1 MKPFLILVM
10 AGMLSRFSYQM
21 ARSPVLPRF
30 AQDLGSS
37 PELIGLI
44 VAASTITGIFI
55 KLPAGA
61 LSDILG
67 RRRMMLLG
75 AVFFAVPPFLY
86 PLITGPAGLLLLRF
100 LHGFATAIFSPVAA
114 AYVAD
119 LFQKGRGEKLGW
131 FASAGDVGAT
141 LGPLIGGFIL
151 FSTASYAVTYSVV
164 GGLGILPFFMVLSL
178 PPEEKKVLVPATAN
192 LGRWPQFTWR
202 LTEFNRGLLEVVSNR
217 AVIIVSALEAA
228 MYVGYG
234 AFLGFFPIY
243 AKGMGHNDA
252 AIGLIMGGQLATTMI
267 GKPAGG
273 WLSDRLGRKPMI
285 VLGLALCALILPLVV
300 LGEAFL
306 SLLFLSS
313 LFGLGVAIVTPS
325 TTALVADL
333 AKAGRMGSAM
343 GVFGTIWDTGEAA
356 GPILAGFL
364 IASLGY
370 FNSFFIISGLMAL
383 AAVIF
388 AVTIKDPVKP
398 SLEQTQGRPA

>member
-1 MKPFLILVM
+1 MTRFLTPYLILVI
-10 AGMLSRFSYQM
+10 ASMLSRFSYQM

-44 VAASTITGIFI
+44 VAASTITGIFV

-67 RRRMMLLG
+67 RRRILLLG

-86 PLITGPAGLLLLRF
+86 PLITGPVSLLLLRF
-100 LHGFATAIFSPVAA
+100 LHGFATAIFSPVAS

-119 LFQKGRGEKLGW
+119 LFQRGRGEKLGW
-131 FASAGDVGAT
+131 FASATDVGAT

-151 FSTASYAVTYSVV
+151 FSTASYAVTYLVV
-164 GGLGILPFFMVLSL
+164 GGLGILPLFMVLSL

-202 LTEFNRGLLEVVSNR
+202 LTEFNRGVLEVVSSR
-217 AVIIVSALEAA
+217 AVIIASALEAA

-234 AFLGFFPIY
+234 AF
-243 AKGMGHNDA
+243 
-252 AIGLIMGGQLATTMI
+252 
-267 GKPAGG
+267 
-273 WLSDRLGRKPMI
+273 
-285 VLGLALCALILPLVV
+285 
-300 LGEAFL
+300 FL
-306 SLLFLSS
+306 SLLLLSS
-313 LFGLGVAIVTPS
+313 LYGLGVAIVTPS

-333 AKAGRMGSAM
+333 ARAGREGSAM
-343 GVFGTIWDTGEAA
+343 GVFGTIWDSGEAS

-364 IASLGY
+364 VASISY
-370 FNSFFIISGLMAL
+370 FNGFLVISGLMAL

-388 AVTIKDPVKP
+388 AATIKDPVQP
-398 SLEQTQGRPA
+398 SARQAEG

>member
-1 MKPFLILVM
+1 MTNFPPPLLTLVI

-44 VAASTITGIFI
+44 FAASTITGIFI

-75 AVFFAVPPFLY
+75 TLFFAVPPFLY
-86 PLITGPAGLLLLRF
+86 PLVTEPVSLLLLRF
-100 LHGFATAIFSPVAA
+100 LHGFATAIFSPVAS

-119 LFQKGRGEKLGW
+119 LFRRGRGEKLGW
-131 FASAGDVGAT
+131 FASANDVGAT

-151 FSTASYAVTYSVV
+151 FSTASYPITYLVV
-164 GGLGILPFFMVLSL
+164 GGLGLLPLFMVLSL
-178 PPEEKKVLVPATAN
+178 PHEQRTPVPATAN
-192 LGRWPQFTWR
+192 PARWM
-202 LTEFNRGLLEVVSNR
+202 EFKTGIVEVVSNR
-217 AVIIVSALEAA
+217 AVIIASALEAT

-243 AKGMGHNDA
+243 AKGIGHNDA
-252 AIGLIMGGQLATTMI
+252 AIGLIVGAQLVTTMI

-285 VLGLALCALILPLVV
+285 LVGLALCALMLPLVV
-300 LGEAFL
+300 LAEGFF
-306 SLLFLSS
+306 SLLVLSS
-313 LFGLGVAIVTPS
+313 IFGLGVAIVTPS

-343 GVFGTIWDTGEAA
+343 GVFGTIWDSGEAS

-364 IASLGY
+364 IASLSY
-370 FNSFFIISGLMAL
+370 FNGFLVISGLMVF

-388 AVTIKDPVKP
+388 AVAIKDPVQP
-398 SLEQTQGRPA
+398 SARQLEE